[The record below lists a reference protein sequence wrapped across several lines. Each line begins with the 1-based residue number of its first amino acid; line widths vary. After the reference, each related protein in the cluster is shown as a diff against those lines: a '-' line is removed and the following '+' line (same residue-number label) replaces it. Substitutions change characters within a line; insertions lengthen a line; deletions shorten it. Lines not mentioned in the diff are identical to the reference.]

1 MRRLPVFIVCVLFAP
16 FLFAAEEAVPRP
28 AQVFDIMEYR
38 IDGNTV
44 LPTTAIERAVYPHL
58 GPGRALEDVEKA
70 RAALEQAYH
79 ETGFLTVLVEIPEQK
94 IEEGVVVLRA
104 IEGRVERL
112 KVSDNRYYSRGEIR
126 AAAPALAAGEV
137 PYFPEVQAQLAQ
149 LSRTPDRRVT
159 PLLRPGRAPGMVEAE
174 LKVEDALPLHGS
186 LELNNKQSPDTGAR
200 RLEAS
205 LRYDNLWQKQHSIGF
220 SYQTSPLNRD
230 EVEVFTGTYS
240 LPLGSAALALYAV
253 RSNSDLATAADS
265 MVIGKGTTWGA
276 RFMQPLPG
284 RGAYQHSL
292 SAGFDVKDFDET
304 ANLLGSDTTSRPIR
318 YIPFGVQY
326 SGFVQGEAA
335 QWQFNVGAN
344 WALRGLSDRQV
355 DCDGVPVDQFA
366 CKRTGARSN
375 FAVLRGD
382 IQRNQRFGGG
392 WSLLTRADFQAA
404 SQPLI
409 SNEQFSA
416 GGVDSVRGYLDAERQ
431 GDDALRARVELQ
443 TPVLFSESRLD
454 MHLVGFVDWAS
465 LRVQEPLPEQESSF
479 KLGSIGFGLRLKDLT
494 GLRFSLDVARALYDG
509 AAASDGVLR
518 TAKGDTSMH
527 VRFGYDF

>member
-1 MRRLPVFIVCVLFAP
+1 
-16 FLFAAEEAVPRP
+16 
-28 AQVFDIMEYR
+28 
-38 IDGNTV
+38 
-44 LPTTAIERAVYPHL
+44 
-58 GPGRALEDVEKA
+58 
-70 RAALEQAYH
+70 
-79 ETGFLTVLVEIPEQK
+79 
-94 IEEGVVVLRA
+94 
-104 IEGRVERL
+104 
-112 KVSDNRYYSRGEIR
+112 
-126 AAAPALAAGEV
+126 
-137 PYFPEVQAQLAQ
+137 
-149 LSRTPDRRVT
+149 
-159 PLLRPGRAPGMVEAE
+159 
-174 LKVEDALPLHGS
+174 
-186 LELNNKQSPDTGAR
+186 
-200 RLEAS
+200 
-205 LRYDNLWQKQHSIGF
+205 LWQKQHSIGF

-265 MVIGKGTTWGA
+265 TVIGKGTTWGA
-276 RFMQPLPG
+276 RLMQPLPG

-304 ANLLGSDTTSRPIR
+304 ANLLGSDTTNRPIR

-431 GDDALRARVELQ
+431 GDDALRARLELQ

-479 KLGSIGFGLRLKDLT
+479 KLGSIGFGLRLKDVT

>member
-1 MRRLPVFIVCVLFAP
+1 MRRLFVLIACVLFAP
-16 FLFAAEEAVPRP
+16 FLSAAEQAVPRLVQ
-28 AQVFDIMEYR
+28 AFDIMEYR

-44 LPTTAIERAVYPHL
+44 LPALAIERAVYPHL
-58 GPGRALEDVEKA
+58 GPGRSLGDVEKA

-149 LSRTPDRRVT
+149 LSRTSDRRVT

-186 LELNNKQSPDTGAR
+186 LELNNKQSPDTSAR
-200 RLEAS
+200 RLEAA
-205 LRYDNLWQKQHSIGF
+205 LRYDNLWQKQHSIGLSF
-220 SYQTSPLNRD
+220 QTSPLNRD
-230 EVEVFTGTYS
+230 EVEVFTGNYS
-240 LPLGSAALALYAV
+240 LPLGTATLALYAV

-265 MVIGKGTTWGA
+265 TVVGKGTTWGA

-304 ANLLGSDTTSRPIR
+304 ANLLGSDTASRPIR

-326 SGFVQGEAA
+326 SGFVQGESA

-355 DCDGVPVDQFA
+355 DCDGVLIDQFA

-392 WSLLTRADFQAA
+392 WGLLTRMDFQVA

-431 GDDALRARVELQ
+431 GDDAVRARLELQ
-443 TPVLFSESRLD
+443 TPGLFSESRFDANLI
-454 MHLVGFVDWAS
+454 GFIDWAS
-465 LRVQEPLPEQESSF
+465 LRVQEPLPKQESSF
-479 KLGSIGFGLRLKDLT
+479 KLGSIGFGLRLKDPT
-494 GLRFSLDVARALYDG
+494 GLRFSLDAARALYDG
-509 AAASDGVLR
+509 AAGSDGVLR